1 MLRGA
6 QDTSRKNKACAFG
19 RHILKI
25 DLLVPGL
32 PAKADHFLF
41 GICSL
46 LLLRGHGRTILFDT
60 GPFRVRPLLLQ
71 ALANF
76 GLSPRDIDTI
86 FLTHLHWD
94 HVENLDL
101 FAHAEVITPQLEFD
115 YAAAPRPNDWGTP
128 PYVREILQGMRVTL
142 LPDVEQELFPGV
154 RTLPLP
160 GHSIGL
166 QGLII
171 NSGGETAVL
180 ASDALW
186 SARDVS
192 RGKPDVAFFDPQKA
206 QTSLDRAIAAGDI
219 FYPGH
224 DRPFRLKDGAIA
236 YEAQHTY
243 RMSFAF
249 QPYGQNLDVELST
262 ERSGLSEGRP

>member
-1 MLRGA
+1 MR
-6 QDTSRKNKACAFG
+6 
-19 RHILKI
+19 I

-32 PAKADHFLF
+32 PAKSDHFLF

-60 GPFRVRPLLLQ
+60 GPFRVRPLLVKTLSR
-71 ALANF
+71 F
-76 GLSPRDIDTI
+76 GLAPADIDTV

-101 FAHAEVITPQLEFD
+101 FSHAEIMTPRAEFE

-142 LPDVEQELFPGV
+142 LPEEEQELFPGV
-154 RTLPLP
+154 RTLLLP
-160 GHSIGL
+160 GHSVGL
-166 QGLII
+166 QGLLIDA
-171 NSGGETAVL
+171 GGERAVL

-186 SARDVS
+186 SARDVT
-192 RGKPDVAFFDPQKA
+192 RAVPDVAFFDPQKA
-206 QTSLDRAIAAGDI
+206 QASLDRAVASGDI

-224 DRPFRLKDGAIA
+224 DRPFRIKNGAIV
-236 YEAQHTY
+236 YEAEHQY
-243 RMSFAF
+243 KMSFAF
-249 QPYGQNLDVELST
+249 QPEGQDLNVEFST
-262 ERSGLSEGRP
+262 GGTFSQMERRP